1 MASAQEII
9 AKIAEVSTAVGWQS
23 GTGGCELAGMI
34 VSCLAA
40 RPELIDRFMTEG
52 AGLMIDRELD
62 WSKGCLTFHNARG
75 DITTPQDLRMA
86 CLVRDIKKVACT
98 PGTPSGSD

>member
-1 MASAQEII
+1 MATAQEIV

-34 VSCLAA
+34 VSSLAA
-40 RPELIDRFMTEG
+40 RPELIDRFMTDG

-62 WSKGCLTFHNARG
+62 WSKGCLTFHNTKG
-75 DITTPQDLRMA
+75 DITTPQELRMS
-86 CLVRDIKKVACT
+86 CQVRDMKKAA
-98 PGTPSGSD
+98 GA